1 MRPTVHLIDASIYI
15 FRAWFAIPPG
25 AVSATGMPTHAVA
38 GFAGSLAAMIEQ
50 SREGKFLAAFD
61 ESLGTCFRHAIHP
74 GYKQRRALPDPE
86 LAFQLSACR
95 ELAEALGISCVASP
109 RYEADDLLASAAR
122 YARASGHRC
131 VVLSRDKDLGQLLC
145 VADDV
150 LWDFPKAEPQD
161 RAGWMALQG
170 IRPEQLAARLALTG
184 DSIDDIPGVPGIG
197 ERTAVSLLGQY
208 EDVENILADLPG
220 IAASGRRGAARI
232 AASLDAH
239 APQLRMARQLTQLA
253 EDALLA
259 PPQFHRAAVDPGRL
273 DSLGRHLGFGERLR
287 QRLHRLTEGSA

>member
-1 MRPTVHLIDASIYI
+1 
-15 FRAWFAIPPG
+15 
-25 AVSATGMPTHAVA
+25 
-38 GFAGSLAAMIEQ
+38 
-50 SREGKFLAAFD
+50 
-61 ESLGTCFRHAIHP
+61 
-74 GYKQRRALPDPE
+74 
-86 LAFQLSACR
+86 
-95 ELAEALGISCVASP
+95 
-109 RYEADDLLASAAR
+109 
-122 YARASGHRC
+122 
-131 VVLSRDKDLGQLLC
+131 
-145 VADDV
+145 
-150 LWDFPKAEPQD
+150 
-161 RAGWMALQG
+161 MALQG
-170 IRPEQLAARLALTG
+170 IRPEQLPARLALTG

-259 PPQFHRAAVDPGRL
+259 PPQFHRAAGDPGRL

-287 QRLHRLTEGSA
+287 QRLHRLTEGSE